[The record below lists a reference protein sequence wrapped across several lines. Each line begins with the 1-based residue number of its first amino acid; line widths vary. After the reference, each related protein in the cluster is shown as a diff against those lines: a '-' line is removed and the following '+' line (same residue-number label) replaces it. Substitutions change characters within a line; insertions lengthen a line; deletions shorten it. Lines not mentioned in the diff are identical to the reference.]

1 MSSAQKNAQFFNF
14 SVLDSVLCA
23 TATTNKLLWLP
34 PLFHF
39 LHLCSSIY
47 NIVMSRRQH
56 GKRSQEV
63 CIDLIDQY
71 RTDYP
76 TAPLECILHSISTR
90 HHVSTRQLR
99 RWYYHYLE
107 WGEYQYQTR
116 AKIQHFRRKYRSL
129 YRSRT
134 VTDEIVAALREIINN
149 NPEYYLDEIA
159 VELVKKVGVYLPFS
173 TFYKTITKRLKYS
186 LQVCYEAAKQRNE
199 MERRRY
205 KEALQIVVKDPR
217 QVLVIDEA
225 HKDKRASRRRRTW
238 GRRNSGGVALLK
250 WFRSKVRYTMI
261 TGISI

>member
-1 MSSAQKNAQFFNF
+1 
-14 SVLDSVLCA
+14 
-23 TATTNKLLWLP
+23 
-34 PLFHF
+34 
-39 LHLCSSIY
+39 
-47 NIVMSRRQH
+47 MSRRQH
-56 GKRSQEV
+56 GKRCQEV

-76 TAPLECILHSISTR
+76 TASLECILQSISTR
-90 HHVSTRQLR
+90 HHVSTRHLR

-159 VELVKKVGVYLPFS
+159 VELVKKVGVYLPLS
-173 TFYKTITKRLKYS
+173 TIYKTITKRLKYS

-205 KEALQIVVKDPR
+205 KAALQVVVKDPR

-225 HKDKRASRRRRTW
+225 HKDKRASRRRRAW
-238 GRRNSGGVALLK
+238 GRRNK
-250 WFRSKVRYTMI
+250 
-261 TGISI
+261 

>member
-1 MSSAQKNAQFFNF
+1 MVVCSWFGGVLDELWCNRWRWRWVAWCHRVMMGNLKLKKSNLKKKSGTSPSFLRRILLFSQFVSSAQKNAQFFNF
-14 SVLDSVLCA
+14 SVLDSVLYT
-23 TATTNKLLWLP
+23 TATTNKLLRLP

-76 TAPLECILHSISTR
+76 TASLECILQSISTR

-116 AKIQHFRRKYRSL
+116 AKIQHFRRKYKSL
-129 YRSRT
+129 YRSKRNHQQQPR
-134 VTDEIVAALREIINN
+134 ILSGWNCSR
-149 NPEYYLDEIA
+149 
-159 VELVKKVGVYLPFS
+159 VGEKS
-173 TFYKTITKRLKYS
+173 RS
-186 LQVCYEAAKQRNE
+186 LLTLFNI
-199 MERRRY
+199 
-205 KEALQIVVKDPR
+205 L
-217 QVLVIDEA
+217 
-225 HKDKRASRRRRTW
+225 
-238 GRRNSGGVALLK
+238 
-250 WFRSKVRYTMI
+250 
-261 TGISI
+261 